1 MDGSTGLL
9 WDVGSDGD
17 ENRLIAAF
25 SGQAAGT
32 QSVLATTGLL
42 YKYTARTLIKAFVNT
57 ASTTPAT
64 GTLKVVLKGIVDE
77 EFDTTPLVAS

>member
-1 MDGSTGLL
+1 MGRRQRRRREPAYCRVLRSSRGHA
-9 WDVGSDGD
+9 VGPCDH
-17 ENRLIAAF
+17 
-25 SGQAAGT
+25 
-32 QSVLATTGLL
+32 GLL